1 MRPYS
6 DPEGIIGQRAGK
18 DRQTESTFPPR
29 HNPFIDS
36 GDAAYS
42 DDNNQKSEVGT
53 LKVGLIGFGRTG
65 KSVASVLLNS
75 SDTTLEWVIRGSA
88 TPGHRSAAE
97 CLGVESNNPA
107 TLFGRDELRIDEL
120 LERQPVDLI
129 IDFSSSDGIELY
141 AEEAGR
147 LGIAIISAISHYPE
161 ERIAQLRALGQ
172 HTRILWSPN
181 ITLGINFLILAAKI
195 LKQIAPDADIEI
207 IEEHF
212 ASKPETSGTAK
223 VIAESLDKCSDDI
236 KSIRAGGIVGRHE
249 ILFGFPYQTVRLSH
263 ESIAREAFG
272 NGVLF
277 AARNLLQREAGFYS
291 MQDLLEPYFYDKA
304 ANG

>member
-1 MRPYS
+1 M
-6 DPEGIIGQRAGK
+6 
-18 DRQTESTFPPR
+18 
-29 HNPFIDS
+29 
-36 GDAAYS
+36 
-42 DDNNQKSEVGT
+42 
-53 LKVGLIGFGRTG
+53 KVGLIGFGRTG

-88 TPGHRSAAE
+88 SAERKSAAE
-97 CLGVESNNPA
+97 CLDVATSDPA
-107 TLFGRDELRIDEL
+107 TIFGRDETSMATL

-129 IDFSSSDGIELY
+129 IDFSSCDGLELY
-141 AEEAGR
+141 AEEAAR
-147 LGIAIISAISHYPE
+147 RGIAIISAISHYPE
-161 ERIAQLRALGQ
+161 ERIAQLQQLGAD
-172 HTRILWSPN
+172 TRILWSPN

-223 VIAESLDKCSDDI
+223 VIAESLDKCTEDI

-277 AARNLLQREAGFYS
+277 AAKNLLQRNNGFYS
-291 MQDLLEPYFYDKA
+291 MQDLLEPYFYEQA
-304 ANG
+304 ASTQH

>member
-1 MRPYS
+1 M
-6 DPEGIIGQRAGK
+6 
-18 DRQTESTFPPR
+18 
-29 HNPFIDS
+29 
-36 GDAAYS
+36 
-42 DDNNQKSEVGT
+42 
-53 LKVGLIGFGRTG
+53 KVGLIGFGRTG

-88 TPGHRSAAE
+88 NPERKSAAE
-97 CLGVESNNPA
+97 CLGMESDNPA
-107 TLFGRDELRIDEL
+107 MIFGRDEIRMAEL
-120 LERQPVDLI
+120 LERHPVDLL
-129 IDFSSSDGIELY
+129 IDFSSCEGLALY
-141 AEEAGR
+141 AEEAAR
-147 LGIAIISAISHYPE
+147 RGIAIISAISHYPE
-161 ERIAQLRALGQ
+161 EQIAHLQQLGET
-172 HTRILWSPN
+172 TRILWSPN

-223 VIAESLDKCSDDI
+223 VIAESLDKCTDDI

-277 AARNLLQREAGFYS
+277 AARNLLQRNKGFYS
-291 MQDLLEPYFYDKA
+291 MQDLLEPYFYEKA
-304 ANG
+304 ASGQD

>member
-1 MRPYS
+1 MW
-6 DPEGIIGQRAGK
+6 K
-18 DRQTESTFPPR
+18 
-29 HNPFIDS
+29 
-36 GDAAYS
+36 
-42 DDNNQKSEVGT
+42 

-65 KSVASVLLNS
+65 KSVASVLLHS

-88 TPGHRSAAE
+88 NPERRSAAQY
-97 CLGVESNNPA
+97 LDIDTDNPA
-107 TLFGRDELRIDEL
+107 MIFGHDEIAMRDL
-120 LERQPVDLI
+120 LDRQPVDVI
-129 IDFSSSDGIELY
+129 IDFSGHDGLDLY
-141 AEEAGR
+141 AEEAR
-147 LGIAIISAISHYPE
+147 VRGIAVISAISQYPE
-161 ERIAQLRALGQ
+161 ERVAQLRTLGE
-172 HTRILWSPN
+172 HTRVLWSPN

-195 LKQIAPDADIEI
+195 LKQIAPEADIEI

-212 ASKPETSGTAK
+212 AAKPETSGTAR
-223 VIAESLDKCSDDI
+223 VIAETLDKSAEDI

-277 AARNLLQREAGFYS
+277 AARNLLSRERGFYS
-291 MQDLLEPYFYDKA
+291 MQDLLEPYVREQV